1 MRIFRE
7 AAELGALTIR
17 VTGGEP
23 LLREDFA
30 ELYLYAR
37 RLGLKVLLFTN
48 ARRITPE
55 LADLLARVPP
65 LERIEVTVYGMHE
78 ETYEAVTRVPG
89 SYAGFRRGVA
99 LLLERKVPFVVKGAI
114 LPPNRGELDEFE
126 SWAATLPWMERSP
139 PCSMFFDRRARR
151 DSEEKNRRIGA
162 LRLSPEEGVA
172 FLARKPES
180 YRREMAR
187 FCARFTGPPGD
198 RLFACGAGRGG
209 CVDAYGVFQP
219 CMLVRHPGVAYDLK
233 GGSLREA
240 LGEVFPLLRERRSVN
255 PEYLARCAR
264 CFLKGLCEQ
273 CPGKSWAEHGTLDTP
288 VEISL
293 PGGPCPGPLSRV
305 AGGRGTGVGS
315 GKRSGTDRENPRG
328 GRVVMTQIRMDAAYT
343 PSEDVVA
350 REIEGELIIVP
361 LAAGIGDLDDELY
374 TLNETG
380 KVLWARLDGKSTLRE
395 IARGLA
401 EEYEAPPGEIE
412 EDVRGLVE
420 ELLKR
425 RMVIEAPA
433 K

>member
-37 RLGLKVLLFTN
+37 RLGLTVSLYTN

-99 LLLERKVPFVVKGAI
+99 LLLEKKVPFVVKGAI

-187 FCARFTGPPGD
+187 FCDRFTGPPGD

-209 CVDAYGVFQP
+209 CVDAYGVLQP

-288 VEISL
+288 VEYL
-293 PGGPCPGPLSRV
+293 CRV
-305 AGGRGTGVGS
+305 AHA
-315 GKRSGTDRENPRG
+315 
-328 GRVVMTQIRMDAAYT
+328 Q
-343 PSEDVVA
+343 A
-350 REIEGELIIVP
+350 RYLGLLAEGERAWEVENG
-361 LAAGIGDLDDELY
+361 AER
-374 TLNETG
+374 TG
-380 KVLWARLDGKSTLRE
+380 R
-395 IARGLA
+395 ILA
-401 EEYEAPPGEIE
+401 EDESS
-412 EDVRGLVE
+412 
-420 ELLKR
+420 
-425 RMVIEAPA
+425 
-433 K
+433 